1 MNQTDLN
8 SNPKFSSIAKLMHW
22 GFVLLFIYGLLK
34 QIDNLNQL
42 ENMAL
47 LKFEVTF
54 AGIFVLLL
62 LIRFVYMK
70 TTQKSSLP
78 DYSPKSQILAAK
90 VVHSGMYICLALI
103 PLTGLLIGLLFWLD
117 LKDGFL
123 IDIVVGAHEFA
134 VSVIYWLIGLH
145 ILAALYHRLKKD
157 GVWSSMVP
165 FWSEGITKSNNSI
178 KEMDR

>member
-1 MNQTDLN
+1 
-8 SNPKFSSIAKLMHW
+8 MHW
-22 GFVLLFIYGLLK
+22 GFVLLFIYALLK

-47 LKFEVTF
+47 LKFEVIF

-78 DYSPKSQILAAK
+78 DSTPKSQILAAK
-90 VVHSGMYICLALI
+90 IVHFGMYLCLALI
-103 PLTGLLIGLLFWLD
+103 PLTGLLIGLLFWLG

-123 IDIVVGAHEFA
+123 IDITVAAHEFA

-145 ILAALYHRLKKD
+145 ILAAIYHRLKRD
-157 GVWSSMVP
+157 RVWSSMVP
-165 FWSEGITKSNNSI
+165 FL
-178 KEMDR
+178 KEVDNEK